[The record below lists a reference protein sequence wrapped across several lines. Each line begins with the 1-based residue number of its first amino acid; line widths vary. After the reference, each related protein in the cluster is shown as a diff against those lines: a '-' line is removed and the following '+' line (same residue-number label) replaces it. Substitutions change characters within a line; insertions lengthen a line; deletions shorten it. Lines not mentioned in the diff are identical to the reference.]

1 MLARALVGARG
12 QLLRISIQLS
22 NQIRGVMKTFG
33 LIVPKGAGRV
43 FEAHARALLGTNEA
57 VARVVLPLLEAWRAV
72 RARAAELDRQ
82 LIAAARTSPACRR
95 LMTIPGVGAVTAGL
109 FLAAGAGPGRFSEP
123 RAPGGLRGPAPH
135 RA

>member
-1 MLARALVGARG
+1 
-12 QLLRISIQLS
+12 
-22 NQIRGVMKTFG
+22 MKTFG

-43 FEAHARALLGTNEA
+43 FETHARALLGTNEA

-95 LMTIPGVGAVTAGL
+95 LMTIPGVGAVTAG
-109 FLAAGAGPGRFSEP
+109 FVRGGGGGAGEVS
-123 RAPGGLRGPAPH
+123 RARAGGGLGRPEATPGPTGGADHHRPH
-135 RA
+135 S